1 VETKPEF
8 VVKVE
13 SESLKRSPKGT
24 IAGIICCQRGEHSFP
39 QRQWYDLPMAV
50 LSWWLQTTV
59 SLVDGTE
66 RTVEVRFMDGPYY
79 VRVFARNRERWQAE
93 LVEDR
98 APRPTVQQFEFDPDP
113 YIRSLIACSDAL
125 LKRCSREGWTSRDID
140 SIILHRQRLIHYAA
154 DKRDLRLP

>member
-1 VETKPEF
+1 METKPEF

-59 SLVDGTE
+59 SLVDGKE
-66 RTVEVRFMDGPYY
+66 RTVEMSFMDGPYY
-79 VRVFARNRERWQAE
+79 VRVFSKSRKLWDAE

-98 APRPTVQQFEFDPDP
+98 LTRVVQQFEFAPAP
-113 YIRSLIACSDAL
+113 YIRSVLTCADSL
-125 LKRCSREGWTSRDID
+125 LDRCSAEGWSSRDID
-140 SIILHRQRLIHYAA
+140 SIALHRKRLNESLS
-154 DKRDLRLP
+154 KRPNLRLL